1 MSTYPHM
8 VNVAWDTV
16 TAFLCDWQREPYRW
30 SKEIDVQVA
39 ITSRLSQALRAMGRD
54 TVVANYRSAIEGF
67 HGNQRWSRVCCEPLV
82 RYRFSDGKDY
92 KCYPDIVMLGDA
104 KNPDRPPEED
114 RGNFPILWACEI
126 KYQGEDDQRG
136 TKTSCDFLSS
146 KAQSDSGVGSA
157 WILPALQ
164 LAMESNGSATLR
176 TGMSGSA
183 TRSCLP
189 VASTSAQYL
198 SLPNSRFQLQ
208 E

>member
-126 KYQGEDDQRG
+126 KYQGGRRPTWDQDKLRFLVKQGAIRFGCWVCMDPSRASAGNGVKWQRDIEDG
-136 TKTSCDFLSS
+136 HVWICN
-146 KAQSDSGVGSA
+146 AQ
-157 WILPALQ
+157 LPAC
-164 LAMESNGSATLR
+164 G
-176 TGMSGSA
+176 
-183 TRSCLP
+183 
-189 VASTSAQYL
+189 
-198 SLPNSRFQLQ
+198 
-208 E
+208 